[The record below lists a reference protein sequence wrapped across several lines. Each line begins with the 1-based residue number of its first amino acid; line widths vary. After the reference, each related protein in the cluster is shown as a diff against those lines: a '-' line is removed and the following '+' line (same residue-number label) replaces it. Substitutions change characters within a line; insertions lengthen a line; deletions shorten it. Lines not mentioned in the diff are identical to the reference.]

1 MLDLQS
7 RQYEVR
13 SQSMDY
19 EDKNKHQTDDIIA
32 PKTDVSDL
40 AKEQQLSEPSGVERI
55 DDNWSNAVIEVS
67 KSSSTKLPIDDDN
80 GKEVDV
86 STVSIVPNDVS
97 IATQVAIDNRS
108 NSAGP
113 ANDHEDAET
122 DDFDEKDLLESFD
135 RIIEEECK
143 LINDSDILREEEL
156 VGFKERCI
164 KLTDENI
171 SLRKEIDCLRNSGNK
186 HLTTII
192 YTAPLAIL
200 LLYYMFSMIFS

>member
-1 MLDLQS
+1 
-7 RQYEVR
+7 
-13 SQSMDY
+13 MDY

-32 PKTDVSDL
+32 PKSDVSDL
-40 AKEQQLSEPSGVERI
+40 AEEQQLSEPSGVERI

-113 ANDHEDAET
+113 ADDHEDAET

-171 SLRKEIDCLRNSGNK
+171 LLRKEIDSLRNSGNK